1 MKAKY
6 RDFGRRFRSAVE
18 TVLQQMSAIDSDELA
33 AGDLFR
39 AAIQV
44 AMRLV
49 TVMFAEARQLLP
61 VHNEIYR
68 ENYSLA
74 TLGDRARLA
83 VETAPERLE
92 LRFHYW
98 PALCALFKLVYEGSV
113 HETMPMRAYGGDLF
127 SPGDEAG
134 PGVSKA
140 LAMLEGGRCTPDD
153 RAVASVLD
161 LLEASS
167 EGLDFFAH
175 LDVQAMGSLYENLL
189 DFRASKVGEH
199 QPLVELAIR
208 DRPVVSVAYL
218 ENLSDAQLSMLLEC
232 QIADLP
238 AARCKKASETD
249 EVEQS
254 EQRLGQ
260 LRRRL
265 TDLGFA
271 SGIVT
276 TFLPGQL
283 YLVNDSSGR
292 KEGGVY
298 YTPPEITV
306 PMTKT
311 VLEPLCRNEEG
322 RLKAPSELLSL
333 TVCDPA
339 MGSGAFLV
347 AALNLLT
354 AKVVESLREN
364 RCLEKVEGLDVTLVH
379 LDARVTFELPGAPG
393 EASFDRSLV
402 DHVKRYVVERCIHGV
417 DLDPLTVELARLSL
431 WLETMDSRLPFTFLN
446 HKLKQGNSLVGAWY
460 EDLAQYPMAAWA
472 RFSSADAGTGGTVAR
487 VKSQAR
493 TLRQDETSGVL
504 PFAATR
510 KEVGATHRKLARAME
525 RIHRVPIEFPDR
537 KAGLYQSK
545 VLDRAEGRR
554 LKQWLDSWCTLWFA
568 SANAVGEAPGPIDW
582 ACGETFPA
590 QVTEDT
596 CRQQG
601 FFHWQQEFPDVF
613 TAVRGGFDA
622 VVGNPPWEVLKCEA
636 DSVLMAHDGLYRCYP
651 ASTRRQLRQRLKKGA
666 GNHAAEYNARVERH
680 RAQNHWF
687 SNVGNKQRP
696 YLFQGGGDFN
706 TFKLFTE
713 QCHALCSTNGRIGL
727 VLPSGFYSD
736 HGAAKL
742 RKMLFETCQVEWI
755 FGFENRKR
763 IFHIDGRQKF
773 CIVTAQ
779 KGKTTKEISTAFLQT
794 RADAFADPQPV
805 AVPYPLALVQ
815 TLSPADNALLEVRTG
830 EELQVMHKLSKTG
843 TVLKDLCPS
852 RFRYVRE
859 FDMSNRRGL
868 MKPVSLLEERGFRR
882 APVDLWKHGDRW
894 AAPVYQGS
902 MFRQFE
908 PCVGGNSTPISP
920 RYLMLASDFAQTER
934 AVLDFKVAVRR
945 IARNSDKR
953 TLIAAVVPPL
963 PCGDKAPVLHFAN
976 DIEAL
981 AVTAVLNSFAADFFA
996 RRICS
1001 GTNFD
1006 RHHLFRI
1013 PIPPLALEV
1022 QEWLGRLCLEL
1033 NGTHPLF
1040 DPLWQRL
1047 GWSRPAVVENET
1059 RQRAAR
1065 IETRARID
1073 AVVGAL
1079 YGLTKQELEVVL
1091 VDCHHPADRLQDRT
1105 FAGGLDPRGFW
1116 REDKD
1121 LDPELRLPARCMW
1134 YFEQVEAKGLLPF
1147 VQETRKNAGSPQA
1160 EPCVQP
1166 DLPAYLEALES
1177 HRRPGQLPLLARG

>member
-1 MKAKY
+1 MKAKHK
-6 RDFGRRFRSAVE
+6 DFGRRFRNAVE
-18 TVLQQMSAIDSDELA
+18 TVLEQMSGIDGDDLA
-33 AGDLFR
+33 PADLLR

-61 VHNEIYR
+61 VDNEIYN

-74 TLGDRARLA
+74 ALGDRARLA
-83 VETAPERLE
+83 VETDPERLE

-134 PGVSKA
+134 CGVSRA

-153 RAVASVLD
+153 HAVAAVLD
-161 LLEASS
+161 LLQASS
-167 EGLDFFAH
+167 EGLDFFAQ

-189 DFRASKVGEH
+189 DFRANRVEQH
-199 QPLVELAIR
+199 QPLLELAIR
-208 DRPVVSVAYL
+208 DRPVVSVTHL
-218 ENLSDAQLSMLLEC
+218 ENLSDAELTTLLQC
-232 QIADLP
+232 QKVDLP
-238 AARCKKASETD
+238 EVQCRKASETD
-249 EVEQS
+249 TVQTP
-254 EQRLGQ
+254 EQRLER

-265 TDLGFA
+265 KKLGFGAGIA
-271 SGIVT
+271 S

-283 YLVNDSSGR
+283 YLTNDSSGR
-292 KEGGVY
+292 KEGGAY

-306 PMTKT
+306 PMTQA
-311 VLEPLCRNEEG
+311 VLEPLCKDEDG
-322 RLKAPSELLSL
+322 RLKTPGELLSL
-333 TVCDPA
+333 TLCDPA

-364 RCLEKVEGLDVTLVH
+364 RCLERLDGLDVTLIH
-379 LDARVTFELPGAPG
+379 LDPRVTFELPGSPG
-393 EASFDRSLV
+393 EALFDRSLE

-460 EDLAQYPMAAWA
+460 DDLAHYPMASWA
-472 RFSSADAGTGGTVAR
+472 RFASADTDAEGAVAR

-554 LKQWLDSWCTLWFA
+554 LKHWLDSWCTLWFA
-568 SANAVGEAPGPIDW
+568 SSSALENAPGPIDW
-582 ACGETFPA
+582 AQGKTFPEQA
-590 QVTEDT
+590 AKDA
-596 CRQQG
+596 CRKQG

-613 TAVRGGFDA
+613 TAARGGFDA

-651 ASTRRQLRQRLKKGA
+651 ASSRRRLRNQLKKGA
-666 GNHAAEYNARVERH
+666 GNYAAEYNARAASH

-687 SNVGNKQRP
+687 SNVGRKQRP
-696 YLFQGGGDFN
+696 FVFQGGGDFN
-706 TFKLFTE
+706 TFKLFAE

-742 RKMLFETCQVEWI
+742 RKMFFEKCQVEWI

-779 KGKTTKEISTAFLQT
+779 KGKTTQEMSTAFLQT
-794 RADAFADPQPV
+794 RADAFGNPESV
-805 AVPYPLALVQ
+805 AVPYPIAVVQ
-815 TLSPADNALLEVRTG
+815 ALSPADNALLEVRTG
-830 EELQVMHKLSKTG
+830 EELQVMHKLLQTG
-843 TVLKDLCPS
+843 TVLGDMAPS
-852 RFRYVRE
+852 RCRYVRE

-868 MKPVSLLEERGFRR
+868 MKPVALLENKEFRR
-882 APVDLWKHGDRW
+882 TPLDLWTDGGTW

-902 MFRQFE
+902 MFRQFQ
-908 PCVGGNSTPISP
+908 PCAPGPATSISP
-920 RYLMLASDFAQTER
+920 RYLMLASDFAQQER
-934 AVLDFKVAVRR
+934 AVLDYKVAVRR

-953 TLIAAVVPPL
+953 TLIAAVIPPL
-963 PCGDKAPVLHFAN
+963 PCGDKAPVLHFVS

-1006 RHHLFRI
+1006 RHHLFRL
-1013 PIPPLALEV
+1013 PIPPLALAV
-1022 QEWLGRLCLEL
+1022 QEWLARLCLEM
-1033 NGTHPLF
+1033 NGLHPLF
-1040 DPLWQRL
+1040 DPLWHRL
-1047 GWSRPAVVENET
+1047 GWSRPAVAADPA
-1059 RQRAAR
+1059 RRRAMR

-1079 YGLTKQELEVVL
+1079 YGLTRQEMNIVL

-1121 LDPELRLPARCMW
+1121 LAPGQRLPARCMW
-1134 YFEQVEAKGLLPF
+1134 YFEQVLAKGLFPF
-1147 VQETRKNAGSPQA
+1147 VKEPREEVGSPRA
-1160 EPCVQP
+1160 EPRVRS
-1166 DLPAYLEALES
+1166 DLADYLARLES
-1177 HRRPGQLPLLARG
+1177 HRRLGQQGQLARA